1 MVVEWPGAKRSLD
14 AFDLSGKRALVL
26 GAATGVG
33 RSVALAFAE
42 AGADL
47 ALATVTSSA
56 EEALALRKTA
66 REVREVGRT
75 AIEQSVDASSGQGAQ
90 VMVRQVSKELGGIDV
105 LVTAPFAAEGFV
117 GKELTKLSDADW
129 AKVMGLN
136 LNATF
141 FTCRAAAKEMLKQG
155 TRNEEQGTGSEG
167 QDEGQVVSAGGG
179 RIITVA
185 SVLGERGLVNSAAY
199 CAAQAGILN
208 LTRAMA
214 QEWAARGITANAIAL
229 GWMEDSLGLGDPSP
243 ETNKTVRFVPM
254 KRAGRVDEAAP
265 LAVWLASDAAGYV
278 SGQVF
283 YVDGGLTVHL

>member
-1 MVVEWPGAKRSLD
+1 LVVEWPGAKRSLD

-33 RSVALAFAE
+33 RAIALAFAE

-47 ALATVTSSA
+47 ALATVTSGA
-56 EEALALRKTA
+56 DEALALRKTA
-66 REVREVGRT
+66 REVRDMGRT
-75 AIEQSVDASSGQGAQ
+75 ALEQSLDASSGQGAQ
-90 VMVRQVSKELGGIDV
+90 VMVRQVSKELGGLDV
-105 LVTAPFAAEGFV
+105 LVTAPFAPEGFV
-117 GKELTKLSDADW
+117 GKEVTKLTDADW

-136 LNATF
+136 VNATF
-141 FTCRAAAKEMLKQG
+141 FACRAAAKEMLK
-155 TRNEEQGTGSEG
+155 
-167 QDEGQVVSAGGG
+167 DEGRGSGVAGRG

-185 SVLGERGLVNSAAY
+185 SVLGERGLVGSAAY

-214 QEWAARGITANAIAL
+214 QEWAAQGITANAIAL

-265 LAVWLASDAAGYV
+265 LALWLASDAAGYV

-283 YVDGGLTVHL
+283 YVDGGLTTHL